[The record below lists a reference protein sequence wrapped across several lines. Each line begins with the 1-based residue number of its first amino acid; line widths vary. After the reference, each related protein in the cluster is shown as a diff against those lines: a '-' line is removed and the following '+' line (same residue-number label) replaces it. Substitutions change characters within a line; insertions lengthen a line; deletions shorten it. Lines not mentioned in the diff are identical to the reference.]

1 MEVEIGDL
9 RSTVRAIDGDELL
22 STSTLERIVRI
33 VLQAI
38 DERDAHRWRVRVEEQ
53 ISTGINHDLD
63 ETEWRSWNT

>member
-9 RSTVRAIDGDELL
+9 RSTIRAVDSDELL
-22 STSTLERIVRI
+22 SPSTLEKIVRV

-38 DERDAHRWRVRVEEQ
+38 EDRDAHRWRVRIEEQ

-63 ETEWRSWNT
+63 ETEWHSWNR